1 MPESVTSWLFPTNQ
15 MPAGLVSIL
24 SLLFLLL
31 ILFSIYRI
39 EDLSIAEGFPALLTR
54 PRIKSFFFL
63 STGNSTLPDIGTIT
77 VGMTKTCFLA
87 RTKRYLCAPGM

>member
-1 MPESVTSWLFPTNQ
+1 